1 MSRGD
6 GKTGEEITTN
16 LKTISNIPHNLKGES
31 IPDEIE
37 IRGEV
42 YIAKNDFKKISDR
55 FANPRNAAG
64 GSLRQKDSNITKKIP
79 LKFMAYSYG
88 YLKDYYIDTQSE
100 FLSNLKL
107 WGFETSEYNT
117 LIGSTSEIMNNY
129 SELEKKRSEI
139 NYDIDGIVYKINDIS
154 LQKRLGFVSNSPR
167 WAIAHKFSSTKAY
180 SKIINIEI
188 QVGRTGALTPV
199 AKINPVSVGGVVVS
213 NATLHNEDEILR
225 KDIRIGDVVVIQRA
239 GDVIPQ
245 VLEVEKNKRNKNV
258 KFFFFP
264 STCPSCGSKV
274 VKDYNK
280 TTKKIEAVTRCPDI
294 NFDCKEILKEKL
306 KHFASKDALN
316 IEGLGKKVIQN
327 FWDIKMIKFPADIF
341 SLNFEKIKDLDGWGK
356 LSASN
361 LEKSINKSKNISL
374 DKFIYSIGI
383 RHIGQE
389 NAKLI
394 AGYFISVKKFQN
406 LFNSSKRKIE
416 LENLK
421 LIDGMGETQINS
433 IDIFF
438 TNKKNIKIIS
448 SLINFLNIKNFVKRN
463 TTGVFSGKSFMFTG
477 SLETMSRAEAKV
489 LVANLGGKIAS
500 NVSKNLNYLIIG
512 NKPTRRKLHEA
523 RDLKINILN
532 EKDWNKLVNK

>member
-1 MSRGD
+1 
-6 GKTGEEITTN
+6 
-16 LKTISNIPHNLKGES
+16 
-31 IPDEIE
+31 
-37 IRGEV
+37 
-42 YIAKNDFKKISDR
+42 
-55 FANPRNAAG
+55 
-64 GSLRQKDSNITKKIP
+64 
-79 LKFMAYSYG
+79 
-88 YLKDYYIDTQSE
+88 
-100 FLSNLKL
+100 
-107 WGFETSEYNT
+107 
-117 LIGSTSEIMNNY
+117 
-129 SELEKKRSEI
+129 
-139 NYDIDGIVYKINDIS
+139 
-154 LQKRLGFVSNSPR
+154 
-167 WAIAHKFSSTKAY
+167 
-180 SKIINIEI
+180 
-188 QVGRTGALTPV
+188 
-199 AKINPVSVGGVVVS
+199 
-213 NATLHNEDEILR
+213 
-225 KDIRIGDVVVIQRA
+225 
-239 GDVIPQ
+239 
-245 VLEVEKNKRNKNV
+245 
-258 KFFFFP
+258 
-264 STCPSCGSKV
+264 
-274 VKDYNK
+274 
-280 TTKKIEAVTRCPDI
+280 
-294 NFDCKEILKEKL
+294 
-306 KHFASKDALN
+306 
-316 IEGLGKKVIQN
+316 
-327 FWDIKMIKFPADIF
+327 MIKFPADIF

-361 LEKSINKSKNISL
+361 LEKAINKSKNISL

-448 SLINFLNIKNFVKRN
+448 SLIKFLKRN

-489 LVANLGGKIAS
+489 LVENLGGKIAS

>member
-1 MSRGD
+1 M
-6 GKTGEEITTN
+6 
-16 LKTISNIPHNLKGES
+16 
-31 IPDEIE
+31 
-37 IRGEV
+37 
-42 YIAKNDFKKISDR
+42 
-55 FANPRNAAG
+55 
-64 GSLRQKDSNITKKIP
+64 
-79 LKFMAYSYG
+79 
-88 YLKDYYIDTQSE
+88 
-100 FLSNLKL
+100 
-107 WGFETSEYNT
+107 
-117 LIGSTSEIMNNY
+117 
-129 SELEKKRSEI
+129 
-139 NYDIDGIVYKINDIS
+139 
-154 LQKRLGFVSNSPR
+154 
-167 WAIAHKFSSTKAY
+167 
-180 SKIINIEI
+180 
-188 QVGRTGALTPV
+188 
-199 AKINPVSVGGVVVS
+199 
-213 NATLHNEDEILR
+213 
-225 KDIRIGDVVVIQRA
+225 
-239 GDVIPQ
+239 
-245 VLEVEKNKRNKNV
+245 
-258 KFFFFP
+258 
-264 STCPSCGSKV
+264 
-274 VKDYNK
+274 
-280 TTKKIEAVTRCPDI
+280 
-294 NFDCKEILKEKL
+294 
-306 KHFASKDALN
+306 
-316 IEGLGKKVIQN
+316 GKKVIQN

-361 LEKSINKSKNISL
+361 LEKAINKSKNIPL

-394 AGYFISVKKFQN
+394 AAYFISVKKFQN

-523 RDLKINILN
+523 RDLKISILN

>member
-1 MSRGD
+1 
-6 GKTGEEITTN
+6 
-16 LKTISNIPHNLKGES
+16 
-31 IPDEIE
+31 
-37 IRGEV
+37 
-42 YIAKNDFKKISDR
+42 
-55 FANPRNAAG
+55 
-64 GSLRQKDSNITKKIP
+64 
-79 LKFMAYSYG
+79 MAYSYG

-107 WGFETSEYNT
+107 WGFETSKYNT
-117 LIGSTSEIMNNY
+117 LLGSTSEIMNNY

-306 KHFASKDALN
+306 KHFASKDAFN

-361 LEKSINKSKNISL
+361 LEKAINKSKNISL

-394 AGYFISVKKFQN
+394 AAYFISVKKFQN

-532 EKDWNKLVNK
+532 EKEWNKLVNK